1 MENATDVVNPDTSA
15 QTAPLHSSSPTS
27 TTEVGATDGGA
38 EAGAEDAL
46 IRQDAGGM
54 LLILEHPVV
63 DPNFPSATCPANGIM
78 RKMNGATKKMTTMD
92 MKKDTN
98 TMNTRGRETIP
109 GEGIEQEPS
118 PVHANLLQ
126 PPNLDAVPRRQ
137 ETYGEHFSGW
147 KDSEGTAGHWISS
160 LPM

>member
-15 QTAPLHSSSPTS
+15 PTAPLHSSSPTS

-38 EAGAEDAL
+38 EAGAEDAP
-46 IRQDAGGM
+46 IRQDVGGM
-54 LLILEHPVV
+54 LPILEHPAV
-63 DPNFPSATCPANGIM
+63 DPNSPSATFPANGIM
-78 RKMNGATKKMTTMD
+78 MMKNGAMEKTTMNTTMD
-92 MKKDTN
+92 TS

-126 PPNLDAVPRRQ
+126 PPNFDAVLRR
-137 ETYGEHFSGW
+137 
-147 KDSEGTAGHWISS
+147 
-160 LPM
+160 

>member
-1 MENATDVVNPDTSA
+1 MCIRDR
-15 QTAPLHSSSPTS
+15 
-27 TTEVGATDGGA
+27 A
-38 EAGAEDAL
+38 EAGAEDAH
-46 IRQDAGGM
+46 IRHDVDGM
-54 LLILEHPVV
+54 LPTLEHPAV
-63 DPNFPSATCPANGIM
+63 DPNSPSATFQANGTM
-78 RKMNGATKKMTTMD
+78 MTKNGAMEKTTMNTTMD
-92 MKKDTN
+92 TS

-126 PPNLDAVPRRQ
+126 PPNFDAVLRRQ

-147 KDSEGTAGHWISS
+147 EDSEGTAGHGISS